1 MGKTQEEVYIIIQ
14 NLIHDMKNE
23 LSKLND
29 EISMNNDDIKQG
41 ELYVKTLVSDE
52 DNDLKVF
59 SPRNPANLY
68 SRQINDFNKKR
79 NDLETLNRDLYR
91 KRNLL
96 IQRIESLA
104 SIINEPDIMNADP
117 IKQEPLEPSAFLH
130 ETSNDL
136 SRTILEKQEEERK
149 RIARDLHDSTVQ
161 TLVHLTHKIELTQKY
176 MDVDPLRAKL
186 ELSSVSKILKES
198 INEMRDIIYSLRPMA
213 LDDMGLNSL
222 LDHLKENLLQK
233 TTMDID
239 FKIDV
244 HSEIDSVVQ
253 INLFR
258 IIQECC
264 NNAIKHSQ
272 GNNLSVNLYE
282 KDDEL
287 HLTIFDDG
295 VGYVKENSTDTHH
308 FGLSS
313 IEERVHLLK
322 GTLNIES
329 EIGTTIRIVIS
340 TKG

>member
-23 LSKLND
+23 LSELND
-29 EISMNNDDIKQG
+29 EISMNNDNIKQG

-79 NDLETLNRDLYR
+79 DDLETVNRDLYR

-96 IQRIESLA
+96 IQRIDSLS
-104 SIINEPDIMNADP
+104 SIINDSDIVNVAAVTYEP
-117 IKQEPLEPSAFLH
+117 EV
-130 ETSNDL
+130 

-161 TLVHLTHKIELTQKY
+161 TLVHLTHKLELTQKY

-198 INEMRDIIYSLRPMA
+198 INEMRDIIYSLRPMT
-213 LDDMGLNSL
+213 LDDMGLTSL
-222 LDHLKENLLQK
+222 LEHLKENLLQK
-233 TTMDID
+233 TTMNID

-244 HSEIDSVVQ
+244 HSEIDSVIQ

-264 NNAIKHSQ
+264 NNAIKHSH

-282 KDDEL
+282 KEDEL
-287 HLTIFDDG
+287 YLTISDDG

-329 EIGTTIRIVIS
+329 GIGTTIRIVIS

>member
-23 LSKLND
+23 LSELND

-79 NDLETLNRDLYR
+79 NDLETVNRDLYR

-96 IQRIESLA
+96 MQRIESLS
-104 SIINEPDIMNADP
+104 SIINDSDIVNVAETYEP
-117 IKQEPLEPSAFLH
+117 EV
-130 ETSNDL
+130 

-161 TLVHLTHKIELTQKY
+161 TLVHLTHKLELTQKY

-213 LDDMGLNSL
+213 LDDMGLTSL

-233 TTMDID
+233 TTMNID

-244 HSEIDSVVQ
+244 RSEIDSVIQ

-264 NNAIKHSQ
+264 NNAIKHSY

-282 KDDEL
+282 KEDEL
-287 HLTIFDDG
+287 HLTISDDG

-329 EIGTTIRIVIS
+329 GIGTTIRIVIS

>member
-23 LSKLND
+23 LSELND

-79 NDLETLNRDLYR
+79 NDLETVNRDLYR

-96 IQRIESLA
+96 MQRIESLS
-104 SIINEPDIMNADP
+104 SIINDSDIVNVAETYEP
-117 IKQEPLEPSAFLH
+117 EV
-130 ETSNDL
+130 
-136 SRTILEKQEEERK
+136 SRTILEMQEEERK

-161 TLVHLTHKIELTQKY
+161 TLVHLTHKLELTQKY

-213 LDDMGLNSL
+213 LDDMGLTSL

-233 TTMDID
+233 TTMNID

-244 HSEIDSVVQ
+244 HSEIDSVIQ

-264 NNAIKHSQ
+264 NNAIKHSH

-282 KDDEL
+282 KEDEL
-287 HLTIFDDG
+287 HLTISDDG

-329 EIGTTIRIVIS
+329 GIGTTIRIVIS

>member
-23 LSKLND
+23 LSELND

-79 NDLETLNRDLYR
+79 NDLETVNRDLYR

-96 IQRIESLA
+96 IQRIESLS
-104 SIINEPDIMNADP
+104 SIINDSDIVNVAAVTYEP
-117 IKQEPLEPSAFLH
+117 EV
-130 ETSNDL
+130 
-136 SRTILEKQEEERK
+136 SRTILEMQEEERK

-161 TLVHLTHKIELTQKY
+161 TLVHLTHKLELTQKY

-198 INEMRDIIYSLRPMA
+198 INEMRDIIYSLRPMT
-213 LDDMGLNSL
+213 LDDMGLTSL
-222 LDHLKENLLQK
+222 LEHLKENLLQK
-233 TTMDID
+233 TTMNID
-239 FKIDV
+239 FRIDV
-244 HSEIDSVVQ
+244 HSEIDSVIQ

-264 NNAIKHSQ
+264 NNAIKHSH

-282 KDDEL
+282 KEDEL
-287 HLTIFDDG
+287 YLTISDDG

-329 EIGTTIRIVIS
+329 GIGTTIRIVIS